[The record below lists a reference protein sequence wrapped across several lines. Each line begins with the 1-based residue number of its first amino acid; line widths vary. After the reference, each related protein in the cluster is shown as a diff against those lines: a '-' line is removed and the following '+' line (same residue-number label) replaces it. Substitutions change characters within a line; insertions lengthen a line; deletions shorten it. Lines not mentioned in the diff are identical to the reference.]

1 MGESVPDVSWR
12 KLSGMSNFLQ
22 TTPFMQVPRGEL
34 EAAVAFFRD
43 LLGFKEFV
51 HYPDYAYLDREGCGI
66 RIGGYNEAEDTPRGR
81 RNFRYYF
88 DVRDVDALYA
98 ELKPKLDELPKGD
111 VHGPAD
117 KSYGER
123 ELLIL
128 APDGDLV
135 CFGQSIF
142 MDPRGQEFVKRD
154 EVPAVG

>member
-1 MGESVPDVSWR
+1 
-12 KLSGMSNFLQ
+12 MSNFIQ
-22 TTPFMQVPRGEL
+22 TTPFMQVPRAEF
-34 EAAVAFFRD
+34 AVAVAFFRD
-43 LLGFKEFV
+43 LLGFREHV

-66 RIGGYNEAEDTPRGR
+66 RIGGYNDPEDAPRGR

-98 ELKPKLDELPKGD
+98 ELKPKLDKLPQGD
-111 VHGPAD
+111 VHGPAN
-117 KSYGER
+117 KGYGQR

-142 MDPRGQEFVKRD
+142 QDPRGQELVKRD
-154 EVPAVG
+154 EAPVG